1 MAPESDVL
9 LSGVSSRHVW
19 AFIPLDSQQQIVQLL
34 AHLAMH
40 LIATQP
46 LCQRVDLSAK
56 EHVHAHSASSH
67 QDPT

>member
-9 LSGVSSRHVW
+9 LSGVSPRHVW
-19 AFIPLDSQQQIVQLL
+19 AFIPLDCQQQIVQLL

-56 EHVHAHSASSH
+56 EQVHAHSASSD
-67 QDPT
+67 QDPA

>member
-9 LSGVSSRHVW
+9 PSGVSPRQVW
-19 AFIPLDSQQQIVQLL
+19 ALIPLECQQHIVQLL

-46 LCQRVDLSAK
+46 LCQRADQSAK
-56 EHVHAHSASSH
+56 ECDDAHSSSSQ
-67 QDPT
+67 QDPA